1 MPKLRWLSLSSKKC
15 NLFTFFFEQKNIHN
29 RIFRLNVDKVVDN
42 VHWNLVNVDNN
53 WYHLDLT
60 WDDPVTSNGTDVLE
74 YDYFLITTTE
84 LEELESDQH
93 NFDIKIYK
101 EAS

>member
-1 MPKLRWLSLSSKKC
+1 M
-15 NLFTFFFEQKNIHN
+15 LF
-29 RIFRLNVDKVVDN
+29 VVDMLIVLN
-42 VHWNLVNVDNN
+42 IPNYKISSENHIWNLVNVDNN